1 MKCLNKLSVLR
12 MTLSSQSVSKLG
24 DACVNQLLAVTQ
36 EIYNCCDEGFGV
48 RGEYS
53 RCFGV
58 RGEYSI
64 CYVRYRT

>member
-1 MKCLNKLSVLR
+1 MWISYSTESV
-12 MTLSSQSVSKLG
+12 TL
-24 DACVNQLLAVTQ
+24 

-53 RCFGV
+53 KCFGV
-58 RGEYSI
+58 RVDYST